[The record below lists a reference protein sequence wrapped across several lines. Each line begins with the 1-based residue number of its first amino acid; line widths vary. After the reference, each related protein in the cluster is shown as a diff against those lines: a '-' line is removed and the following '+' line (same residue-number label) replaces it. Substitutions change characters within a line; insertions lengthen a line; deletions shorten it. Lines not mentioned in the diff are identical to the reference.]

1 MCAYVCSSTKPGATV
16 GIGPSLLR
24 HTAGQVEE
32 EGASMEM
39 LLLWRCAAATQS
51 GKHGVV
57 VYDLK
62 YKGGGGGG
70 VIWCGKYE
78 RI

>member
-16 GIGPSLLR
+16 GIGLSLLR

-39 LLLWRCAAATQS
+39 LLLWRRAAATQP
-51 GKHGVV
+51 GKRDVVV
-57 VYDLK
+57 VYALK
-62 YKGGGGGG
+62 YKGGGG
-70 VIWCGKYE
+70 VMWCG
-78 RI
+78 

>member
-39 LLLWRCAAATQS
+39 LLLWRRAAATQS
-51 GKHGVV
+51 GERGVVV

-62 YKGGGGGG
+62 YKGGRG
-70 VIWCGKYE
+70 VMWCGLYE
-78 RI
+78 GI